1 MKQIEAMGGWEKVM
15 EELKKRLEEQKER
28 HQGGNKWIGTNGTS
42 PFGTGGYNPEG
53 VAIGQRRR
61 RQGRALK
68 VWDQREYKN
77 YDDNLQIG
85 IRNIQIGL
93 RRLREF
99 ARQGDRKSTRLNS
112 ITHAHPVSSL
122 LLEKKK

>member
-53 VAIGQRRR
+53 VAIGPRRR
-61 RQGRALK
+61 RQGRALQ
-68 VWDQREYKN
+68 VWDQRQSKH
-77 YDDNLQIG
+77 YDHNLQIG
-85 IRNIQIGL
+85 IPNIQTGL
-93 RRLREF
+93 RRLRAF
-99 ARQGDRKSTRLNS
+99 ARKGGRSAEGRVGQG
-112 ITHAHPVSSL
+112 
-122 LLEKKK
+122 